1 MNFFCETRDRL
12 VFVSVLN
19 QTQNK
24 EYLLF
29 IEHSIHQAYTGF
41 IEDQDIQI
49 VKLETSQV
57 EMFLFFC
64 WDKSNPRA
72 YIYRWQIQ
80 QILTGTINLIKF
92 EWAFIAISKIIPF
105 LFLYIWRW
113 KSDSIKWPFLM
124 IQFYFI
130 FVVMELER
138 VRWS

>member
-29 IEHSIHQAYTGF
+29 IKHSIHQAYTGF

-64 WDKSNPRA
+64 
-72 YIYRWQIQ
+72 
-80 QILTGTINLIKF
+80 
-92 EWAFIAISKIIPF
+92 
-105 LFLYIWRW
+105 
-113 KSDSIKWPFLM
+113 
-124 IQFYFI
+124 
-130 FVVMELER
+130 
-138 VRWS
+138 